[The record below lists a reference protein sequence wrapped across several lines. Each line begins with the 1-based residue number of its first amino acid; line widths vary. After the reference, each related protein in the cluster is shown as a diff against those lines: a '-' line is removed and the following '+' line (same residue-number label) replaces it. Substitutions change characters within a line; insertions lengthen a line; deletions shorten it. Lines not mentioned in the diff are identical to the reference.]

1 VVQIHSPR
9 PLLSPSNSAT
19 FMLFSLKRLRRVFVA
34 KVVAHE
40 GFLFAL
46 GRVSDGGKMAYG
58 FWETV
63 S

>member
-1 VVQIHSPR
+1 
-9 PLLSPSNSAT
+9 
-19 FMLFSLKRLRRVFVA
+19 MLFSLKRLRRVFVA
-34 KVVAHE
+34 EVVAHE